1 MGRAASLEW
10 VRINLV
16 SVGRVGTAA
25 VCLPPRKLVEKKP
38 LVTGYV
44 RCTWAQVSVSLLGF
58 WAGPLMLEPDE
69 KGTVNSEKEH

>member
-1 MGRAASLEW
+1 MGRAASSEW

-16 SVGRVGTAA
+16 SMGRVGTAA
-25 VCLPPRKLVEKKP
+25 VCLPPKKLLEKKP
-38 LVTGYV
+38 LV
-44 RCTWAQVSVSLLGF
+44 TWAQVSVSLLGF